1 MPRLIQSKSTASD
14 MASAAAPG
22 RLGLRCVVVLVAA
35 TMLRRRALHCM
46 ATVLPPC
53 RGATSTTAV
62 LKDGREVR
70 REKCRGKETRR
81 EDKEDKDESHET

>member
-1 MPRLIQSKSTASD
+1 

-35 TMLRRRALHCM
+35 TMLRRRARHCM

-70 REKCRGKETRR
+70 REKCRGKKTRR